1 MSRSADPSY
10 DLPTLVFIWGPTAAV
25 LLLLSYPDPFFLS
38 VSCGNGF
45 LSGVLDMAIRLFSEV
60 LIIFVHF
67 ILEHLLP
74 PLAEPTEQ
82 YGRVCASCTASTA
95 VQLAGFETLPTSAIA
110 GTSPRRGFG
119 LLCCLLRVHDLT
131 HVLGV
136 HSHTGSRCIHVPL
149 PPIHKFTDV
158 VTRMLLQNAKPA
170 VLSRSHLR

>member
-1 MSRSADPSY
+1 
-10 DLPTLVFIWGPTAAV
+10 
-25 LLLLSYPDPFFLS
+25 
-38 VSCGNGF
+38 
-45 LSGVLDMAIRLFSEV
+45 MAIRLFSEV

-110 GTSPRRGFG
+110 GTSPR
-119 LLCCLLRVHDLT
+119 
-131 HVLGV
+131 
-136 HSHTGSRCIHVPL
+136 
-149 PPIHKFTDV
+149 
-158 VTRMLLQNAKPA
+158 MLLQNAKPA

>member
-74 PLAEPTEQ
+74 PLAEPIEQ

-95 VQLAGFETLPTSAIA
+95 VQ
-110 GTSPRRGFG
+110 
-119 LLCCLLRVHDLT
+119 
-131 HVLGV
+131 
-136 HSHTGSRCIHVPL
+136 
-149 PPIHKFTDV
+149 
-158 VTRMLLQNAKPA
+158 
-170 VLSRSHLR
+170 